1 LDKIRQRGTELSSV
15 WQRMPLGTGT
25 FGECDAELYLLQ
37 RPRTLRIS
45 ASPSTFPFMHR
56 RAIAVLVIACFG
68 SRISAQAAPAD
79 SLAVVATVAAFNAAM
94 AAGDSARVVS
104 VLAEDLLVI
113 EGGVIETRA
122 EYVAHHLAADIKAS
136 QTRTA
141 EHTILK
147 VSVTGSAAYVVT
159 RTVTPPPAAGGTA
172 GESAELM
179 VLTRAVGGWR
189 IRSVH
194 WSSRRRRA

>member
-56 RAIAVLVIACFG
+56 RAIAVLVI
-68 SRISAQAAPAD
+68 AAPAD